1 MRAAG
6 HLDAAAD
13 LLAQYGARTGG
24 SGQDLLIAR
33 ASLRIDQV
41 QACVDGGSRL
51 CSPRELAC
59 TLLQAVELCCK
70 AELL

>member
-13 LLAQYGARTGG
+13 LLAQYGAGTGG
-24 SGQDLLIAR
+24 SSQDLLIAR

-41 QACVDGGSRL
+41 QACIPKLLTIVCLIRHCLHADSGSDI
-51 CSPRELAC
+51 
-59 TLLQAVELCCK
+59 
-70 AELL
+70 